1 MARYKHYDY
10 RHSKLLPI
18 SFEEQIL
25 PGSLEH
31 TLCHLID
38 DELDLSAFE
47 ERYSND
53 EEGAPAYDPAIL
65 LKIVLYA
72 YSRGVTSSRR
82 IARLCEQNVMF
93 MAVSADSRPHF
104 TTLADFVSSNHEAI
118 GQLFRQVVMVCDEL
132 GLIGGDMFAIDGC
145 KLPSNASKEWSGTH
159 GDLEKKVRKLDR
171 AIRRI
176 VSLHRRT
183 DRKDERKSKAASSE
197 PDSERSDIKARER
210 QQLKKLR
217 KVSKKL
223 KHFLATNEE
232 KIGTSGNP
240 IKSNLT
246 DNESAKM
253 KTSRGVIQGYIGV
266 AGVDAKNQVVVHA
279 EAHGHPQE
287 HSLLKPAV
295 EGLKENLEQGS
306 RKKRGRLRSAKVIAD
321 SGYHSRR
328 NVEYLEEQ
336 SLDGYIADI
345 GYRGRDPRF
354 ATAPRYRPK
363 KGKKKRFTVE
373 DFDYDLKK
381 RTCVCPAGNSMWL
394 QCARAEIKG
403 YLFMQFQAHKADCE
417 RCTLRRQC
425 LRSEDQRTPRH
436 VNIQYRRTKERTA
449 SPLERMKR
457 KIDSAQGRHIYSFRL
472 GVVEP
477 VFGHITSAIGFRRFS
492 LRGRAKVD
500 GQWKLVTMLHNICKI
515 HRYGWST

>member
-10 RHSKLLPI
+10 RQSKLLPV

-25 PGSLEH
+25 PGSFEQ
-31 TLCHLID
+31 TLCYLVDH
-38 DELDLSAFE
+38 ELDLSVFE

-65 LKIVLYA
+65 LKIVLLA

-104 TTLADFVSSNHEAI
+104 TTIAHFVSSSPEEI
-118 GQLFRQVVMVCDEL
+118 GALFREVVLICDEL
-132 GLIGGDMFAIDGC
+132 DLIGGDLFAVDGC
-145 KLPSNASKEWSGTH
+145 KLPSNASKEWSGTRA
-159 GDLEKKVRKLDR
+159 DLKKKVRKLDR

-183 DRKDERKSKAASSE
+183 DGKEERKGQGSGSPE
-197 PDSERSDIKARER
+197 VEARQK
-210 QQLKKLR
+210 QQVKKLR
-217 KVSKKL
+217 KVSRKL
-223 KHFLATNEE
+223 KQFLATHEE
-232 KIGTSGNP
+232 KIGTSGKP
-240 IKSNLT
+240 IQSNVT
-246 DNESAKM
+246 DNESSKM

-279 EAHGHPQE
+279 EAHGQPQE
-287 HSLLKPAV
+287 HSLLEPAV
-295 EGLKENLEQGS
+295 EGLRENLETS
-306 RKKRGRLRSAKVIAD
+306 SKKKGRLRGAKIIAD

-336 SLDGYIADI
+336 SMDGYIADI

-354 ATAPRYRPK
+354 ATAPRHRPNRPAR
-363 KGKKKRFTVE
+363 KRFTVD

-381 RTCVCPAGNSMWL
+381 RTCRCPAGRSMWL

-417 RCTLRRQC
+417 SCSLRSQC
-425 LRSEDQRTPRH
+425 LRSEHQTTPRH
-436 VNIQYRRTKERTA
+436 VNIQYNRTQEKTQSA
-449 SPLERMKR
+449 LERMKR
-457 KIDSAQGRHIYSFRL
+457 KIDSAGGRHVYSFRL

-477 VFGHITSAIGFRRFS
+477 VFGHITSAIGFKRFS

>member
-10 RHSKLLPI
+10 RQSKLLPV
-18 SFEEQIL
+18 SFDEQIL
-25 PGSLEH
+25 PGSFEH
-31 TLCHLID
+31 TLCYLVDH
-38 DELDLSAFE
+38 ELELSVFE

-65 LKIVLYA
+65 LKIVLLA

-104 TTLADFVSSNHEAI
+104 TTIAHFVSSSVDGI
-118 GQLFRQVVMVCDEL
+118 GALFREVVLICDEL
-132 GLIGGDMFAIDGC
+132 GLIGGELFAIDGC
-145 KLPSNASKEWSGTH
+145 KLPSNASKEWSGTR
-159 GDLEKKVRKLDR
+159 GDLKKKVQKLDR
-171 AIRRI
+171 AVRRI

-183 DRKDERKSKAASSE
+183 DRKEERNRKAPAE
-197 PDSERSDIKARER
+197 VEARQK
-210 QQLKKLR
+210 QQVKKLR
-217 KVSKKL
+217 KVSQKL
-223 KHFLATNEE
+223 KHFLATHDE

-240 IKSNLT
+240 IKSNVT

-279 EAHGHPQE
+279 EAHGQAQE

-295 EGLKENLEQGS
+295 EGMRVNLEQGS
-306 RKKRGRLRSAKVIAD
+306 KNKGRLRGSKVIAD

-336 SLDGYIADI
+336 SIDGYLADI
-345 GYRGRDPRF
+345 GFRGRDPRF
-354 ATAPRYRPK
+354 VTAPRHRPK
-363 KGKKKRFTVE
+363 RATKKRFTVD

-381 RTCVCPAGNSMWL
+381 RTCRCPAGNSMWL
-394 QCARAEIKG
+394 QCARAKIKG

-417 RCTLRRQC
+417 SCTLRSQC
-425 LRSEDQRTPRH
+425 LRSENQATPRH
-436 VNIQYRRTKERTA
+436 VNIQYERTKEKPQSA
-449 SPLERMKR
+449 LERMKR
-457 KIDSAQGRHIYSFRL
+457 KIDSPKGRHVYGFRL

-477 VFGHITSAIGFRRFS
+477 VFGHITSAIGFKRFS

-500 GQWKLVTMLHNICKI
+500 GQWKLIAMLHNICKI

>member
-10 RHSKLLPI
+10 RQLKLVPV

-25 PGSLEH
+25 PGSFEH
-31 TLCHLID
+31 TLCHLVD
-38 DELDLSAFE
+38 HELDLSIFE

-65 LKIVLYA
+65 LKIVLLA

-82 IARLCEQNVMF
+82 IARLCEHNVMF

-104 TTLADFVSSNHEAI
+104 TTIAHFVSSSPEELGA
-118 GQLFRQVVMVCDEL
+118 LFREVVLICDEL
-132 GLIGGDMFAIDGC
+132 GLIGGDLFAVDGC
-145 KLPSNASKEWSGTH
+145 KLPSNASKEWSGTRA
-159 GDLEKKVRKLDR
+159 DLKKKVRKLDR
-171 AIRRI
+171 AVRRI

-183 DRKDERKSKAASSE
+183 DRKEERKPNAEVES
-197 PDSERSDIKARER
+197 RQR
-210 QQLKKLR
+210 QQVKKLR
-217 KVSKKL
+217 KVSRKL
-223 KHFLATNEE
+223 KHFLATHDE
-232 KIGTSGNP
+232 KIGTSGKP
-240 IKSNLT
+240 IKSNVT

-279 EAHGHPQE
+279 EAHGQPQE

-295 EGLKENLEQGS
+295 EGIRDNLERGS
-306 RKKRGRLRSAKVIAD
+306 KKKKGRLNRSQVIAD
-321 SGYHSRR
+321 SGYHSRN
-328 NVEYLEEQ
+328 NVEYLEKQ
-336 SLDGYIADI
+336 SIDGYIADI

-363 KGKKKRFTVE
+363 RATKKRFTVD

-381 RTCVCPAGNSMWL
+381 RTCRCPAGNSMWL

-403 YLFMQFQAHKADCE
+403 YLFMQFQAYKADCAS
-417 RCTLRRQC
+417 CSLRSQC
-425 LRSEDQRTPRH
+425 LRSENQTTPRH
-436 VNIQYRRTKERTA
+436 VNIQYNRTTEKTRSA
-449 SPLERMKR
+449 LERMKQ
-457 KIDSAQGRHIYSFRL
+457 KIDSARGRHVYSFRL

-477 VFGHITSAIGFRRFS
+477 VFGHITSAIGFKRFS

>member
-10 RHSKLLPI
+10 RQSKLLPV

-25 PGSLEH
+25 PGSFEH
-31 TLCHLID
+31 TLCYLID
-38 DELDLSAFE
+38 HELDLSVFE

-65 LKIVLYA
+65 LKIVLLA

-93 MAVSADSRPHF
+93 MSISADSRPHF
-104 TTLADFVSSNHEAI
+104 TTIAHFVSSSAEEI
-118 GQLFRQVVMVCDEL
+118 RSLFREVVLICDEL
-132 GLIGGDMFAIDGC
+132 GLIGGELFAVDGC
-145 KLPSNASKEWSGTH
+145 KLPSNASKEWSGTR
-159 GDLEKKVRKLDR
+159 GDLQKKVRKLDR

-176 VSLHRRT
+176 VSLHGRT
-183 DRKDERKSKAASSE
+183 DRKEGRAGRGKASTSSAVEARRK
-197 PDSERSDIKARER
+197 
-210 QQLKKLR
+210 QQVKKLR
-217 KVSKKL
+217 QVSRKL
-223 KHFLATNEE
+223 KHFLATHEE
-232 KIGTSGNP
+232 KLGTSGKA
-240 IKSNLT
+240 IQSNVT

-266 AGVDAKNQVVVHA
+266 AGVDAKHQVVVHA
-279 EAHGHPQE
+279 EAHGRPQE
-287 HSLLKPAV
+287 HSLLMPAV
-295 EGLKENLEQGS
+295 EGLRENLERVGK
-306 RKKRGRLRSAKVIAD
+306 RKGRLRGAKVVAD

-345 GYRGRDPRF
+345 GYRARDPRF
-354 ATAPRYRPK
+354 ATAPRHRPK
-363 KGKKKRFTVE
+363 RAPKKRFTVE
-373 DFDYDLKK
+373 DFDYDLES
-381 RTCVCPAGNSMWL
+381 RTCRCPAGNSMWL
-394 QCARAEIKG
+394 QCERAEING

-417 RCTLRRQC
+417 GCSLRSQC
-425 LRSEDQRTPRH
+425 LRSERQATPRH
-436 VNIQYRRTKERTA
+436 VNIQYNRTPERKQSA
-449 SPLERMKR
+449 LERMKR
-457 KIDSAQGRHIYSFRL
+457 KIDSPMGRHIYGFRL

-477 VFGHITSAIGFRRFS
+477 VFGHITSAIGFKRFS